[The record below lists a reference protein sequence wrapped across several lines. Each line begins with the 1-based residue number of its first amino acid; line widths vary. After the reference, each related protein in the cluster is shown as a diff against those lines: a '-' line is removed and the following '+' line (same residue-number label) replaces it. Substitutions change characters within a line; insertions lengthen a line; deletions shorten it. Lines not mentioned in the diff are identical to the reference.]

1 MKIDDLIVSK
11 DVSIVEAAKQ
21 LEKTRGKVLYVAEN
35 YKLLGSLTDG
45 DIRRAI
51 AEKKL
56 ATVLVKDIMN
66 CQCIRMKENQDD
78 EIKEIFETSEIYSIP
93 IVNLNGELIKVRFRD
108 KQIEKKQYDIG
119 IPLVIMAGGKGTRL
133 YPYTKILPK
142 ALVPIGEIPIAEHI
156 INRFQKYG
164 CKDVY
169 LIVNHKKEMIR
180 SYFESI
186 NYRLNYVNEEIPL
199 GTGGG
204 IALLENFKEEEF
216 FLSNCDILID
226 ADYEK
231 IYKTRFQ
238 ILEKAFS
245 RFGENDEY
253 RAFVSENQFWL
264 EDYSLYM
271 AIKDRNGGV
280 SWNEWEEPLKNK
292 ESQAIENAKAELSR
306 QIAFYKFQQYEFD
319 RQWKRLRSYANEN
332 GIEIIGDIPI
342 YVAFDSADTWS
353 APEMFRFNDALEP
366 IDVAGCPP
374 DGFSQTGQLW
384 GNPLYDWEYHKKTGY
399 DWWIRRIEHCFRLY
413 DVVRIDHF
421 RGFDEYYAV
430 PYGEKTAVHGKWMPG
445 PGIELFRTLEEKIGR
460 KRIIAEDLGFLT
472 PSVIQLLK
480 ESGFPGMKVLQFAFD
495 SREDSNYLPHTYT
508 RNCVVYTG
516 THDNDTTKGWYHTA
530 AGSTRQFAKEYM
542 YKPRLDE
549 DTLAGDFIAMAMGSA
564 ADLCIV
570 PMQDYLGLGSDAR
583 INTPSTLGGNWEWRM
598 KPGEPDEGTV
608 REMERMTKIY
618 GRLRF
623 T

>member
-1 MKIDDLIVSK
+1 MERASGVLLPIFSLPSKYGIGCFSKEAYQFIDRLK
-11 DVSIVEAAKQ
+11 AAGQ
-21 LEKTRGKVLYVAEN
+21 SYW
-35 YKLLGSLTDG
+35 
-45 DIRRAI
+45 
-51 AEKKL
+51 
-56 ATVLVKDIMN
+56 
-66 CQCIRMKENQDD
+66 Q
-78 EIKEIFETSEIYSIP
+78 
-93 IVNLNGELIKVRFRD
+93 
-108 KQIEKKQYDIG
+108 
-119 IPLVIMAGGKGTRL
+119 
-133 YPYTKILPK
+133 ILPLGPTGYGDSPYQSFSTF
-142 ALVPIGEIPIAEHI
+142 AGNPYFIDLETLTGESLLTAQECE
-156 INRFQKYG
+156 YG
-164 CKDVY
+164 CERIQEDK
-169 LIVNHKKEMIR
+169 I
-180 SYFESI
+180 
-186 NYRLNYVNEEIPL
+186 
-199 GTGGG
+199 
-204 IALLENFKEEEF
+204 
-216 FLSNCDILID
+216 
-226 ADYEK
+226 DYEK
-231 IYKTRFQ
+231 IYKIRFQ

>member
-1 MKIDDLIVSK
+1 MKRGMVMERASGVLLPIFSLPSKYGIGCFSKEAYQFIDRLK
-11 DVSIVEAAKQ
+11 AAGQ
-21 LEKTRGKVLYVAEN
+21 SYW
-35 YKLLGSLTDG
+35 
-45 DIRRAI
+45 
-51 AEKKL
+51 
-56 ATVLVKDIMN
+56 
-66 CQCIRMKENQDD
+66 Q
-78 EIKEIFETSEIYSIP
+78 
-93 IVNLNGELIKVRFRD
+93 
-108 KQIEKKQYDIG
+108 
-119 IPLVIMAGGKGTRL
+119 
-133 YPYTKILPK
+133 ILPLGPTGYGDSPYQSFSTF
-142 ALVPIGEIPIAEHI
+142 AGNPYFIDLETLTGEGLLTAQECE
-156 INRFQKYG
+156 YG
-164 CKDVY
+164 CER
-169 LIVNHKKEMIR
+169 I
-180 SYFESI
+180 
-186 NYRLNYVNEEIPL
+186 
-199 GTGGG
+199 
-204 IALLENFKEEEF
+204 LEDK
-216 FLSNCDILID
+216 I
-226 ADYEK
+226 DYEK
-231 IYKTRFQ
+231 IYKIRFQ

>member
-1 MKIDDLIVSK
+1 MGKDNDMRLSGMLLPISALPSNYGIGCFSKEAYEFVDTLKKCGQSLWQILPLGPTGYGDSPYQSFSTFAGNPYFID
-11 DVSIVEAAKQ
+11 
-21 LEKTRGKVLYVAEN
+21 LET
-35 YKLLGSLTDG
+35 
-45 DIRRAI
+45 
-51 AEKKL
+51 
-56 ATVLVKDIMN
+56 LVKDG
-66 CQCIRMKENQDD
+66 
-78 EIKEIFETSEIYSIP
+78 
-93 IVNLNGELIKVRFRD
+93 LLG
-108 KQIEKKQYDIG
+108 
-119 IPLVIMAGGKGTRL
+119 RL
-133 YPYTKILPK
+133 ECEG
-142 ALVPIGEIPIAEHI
+142 AD
-156 INRFQKYG
+156 F
-164 CKDVY
+164 
-169 LIVNHKKEMIR
+169 
-180 SYFESI
+180 
-186 NYRLNYVNEEIPL
+186 
-199 GTGGG
+199 GTGNT
-204 IALLENFKEEEF
+204 I
-216 FLSNCDILID
+216 
-226 ADYEK
+226 DYEK
-231 IYKTRFQ
+231 MFHTRYR
-238 ILEKAFS
+238 ILHMA
-245 RFGENDEY
+245 Y
-253 RAFVSENQFWL
+253 QRAVTNGITETDDYHSFVKKNESWL
-264 EDYSLYM
+264 PDYALFM
-271 AIKDRNGGV
+271 ALKDANHGK
-280 SWNEWEEPLKNK
+280 SWSEWEEGIRNRRPEALEEAGQKYK
-292 ESQAIENAKAELSR
+292 TDIG
-306 QIAFYKFQQYEFD
+306 FYEFVQYEFF
-319 RQWKRLRSYANEN
+319 RQWDALKKYANEQ
-332 GIEIIGDIPI
+332 GIQIIGDIPI

>member
-1 MKIDDLIVSK
+1 MRKSGMLMPVSALPGAYGIGCFSK
-11 DVSIVEAAKQ
+11 EAYEFVDILKEAGQ
-21 LEKTRGKVLYVAEN
+21 
-35 YKLLGSLTDG
+35 KLW
-45 DIRRAI
+45 
-51 AEKKL
+51 
-56 ATVLVKDIMN
+56 
-66 CQCIRMKENQDD
+66 Q
-78 EIKEIFETSEIYSIP
+78 
-93 IVNLNGELIKVRFRD
+93 
-108 KQIEKKQYDIG
+108 
-119 IPLVIMAGGKGTRL
+119 
-133 YPYTKILPK
+133 ILPLGQTGYGDSPYQSFSTFAGNPYFIDLETLIEDELLTK
-142 ALVPIGEIPIAEHI
+142 EECDQADFGE
-156 INRFQKYG
+156 
-164 CKDVY
+164 
-169 LIVNHKKEMIR
+169 
-180 SYFESI
+180 
-186 NYRLNYVNEEIPL
+186 NEEEI
-199 GTGGG
+199 
-204 IALLENFKEEEF
+204 
-216 FLSNCDILID
+216 
-226 ADYEK
+226 DYEK
-231 IYKTRFQ
+231 IYNARFKV
-238 ILEKAFS
+238 LKLAYKRAKKNGLMESKAYRTYLEEEKA
-245 RFGENDEY
+245 
-253 RAFVSENQFWL
+253 WL
-264 EDYSLYM
+264 ADYALYM
-271 AIKDRNGGV
+271 AVKDSFDGK
-280 SWNEWEEPLKNK
+280 SWDQWEEDIRLRKP
-292 ESQAIENAKAELSR
+292 EAIAAYQEQLSAE
-306 QIAFYKFQQYEFD
+306 IDFYEFLQYLFAG
-319 RQWKRLRSYANEN
+319 QWAGLKTYANEQ

-342 YVAFDSADTWS
+342 YVAFDSADTW
-353 APEMFRFNDALEP
+353 ANPKLFQLDEENLPVA
-366 IDVAGCPP
+366 VAGCPP

-472 PSVIQLLK
+472 PSVIQRLK